1 MFDPLSA
8 FRPEP
13 WTEDAACRD
22 LGAGGDAF
30 FAAARG
36 EQYTEARRVC
46 ARCPLDVKRQCLR
59 FALGNNEQGFWA
71 GTTQAQRRA
80 LAREQMA
87 A

>member
-1 MFDPLSA
+1 MFDPIAA

-30 FAAARG
+30 FADARG

-46 ARCPLDVKRQCLR
+46 ARCPLTTKAACLK
-59 FALGNNEQGFWA
+59 FALDNNEQGFWA
-71 GTTQAQRRA
+71 GTTDQQRRRMRQEA
-80 LAREQMA
+80 V
-87 A
+87 